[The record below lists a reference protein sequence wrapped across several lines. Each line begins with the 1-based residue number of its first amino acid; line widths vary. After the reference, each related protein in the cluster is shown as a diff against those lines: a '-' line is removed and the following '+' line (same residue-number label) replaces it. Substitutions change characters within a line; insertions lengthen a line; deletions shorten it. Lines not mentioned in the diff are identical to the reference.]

1 MLSLKF
7 ERAGFSDHMVPENR
21 TKNYFIQHS
30 SHPVCRRFLLL
41 VMGASSEIF
50 NCLQTE
56 RFPCSELQV
65 AWPGPKRPTH
75 PTSEGLARALEA
87 PEMPPFW

>member
-1 MLSLKF
+1 MIMKFYFNEWRHSVTEF

-21 TKNYFIQHS
+21 TKNYFIQHFRLIQS
-30 SHPVCRRFLLL
+30 VWPRFLLL

-56 RFPCSELQV
+56 
-65 AWPGPKRPTH
+65 
-75 PTSEGLARALEA
+75 TSV
-87 PEMPPFW
+87 